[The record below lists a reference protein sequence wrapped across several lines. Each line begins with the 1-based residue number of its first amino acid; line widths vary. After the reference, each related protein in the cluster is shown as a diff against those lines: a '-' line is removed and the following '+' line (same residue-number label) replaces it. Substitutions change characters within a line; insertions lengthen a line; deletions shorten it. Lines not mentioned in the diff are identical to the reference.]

1 MRTKNLLILFSFSLA
16 LLAGCSKSEETTPV
30 TPTAEKLLVA
40 ITCEN
45 GAESF
50 GSTAHSIA
58 PHTSIDND
66 DWATTHWSNNDQI
79 AVWAT
84 ADGGGT
90 YPLAA
95 QSFKLAYF
103 RSEYSS
109 AVFSSTLSTPMPEGD
124 YTFTGVYP
132 LPQSVSG
139 TQVTYRIA
147 AEQSGRY
154 DGKNDIL
161 AADPVTAPA
170 LRTFA
175 SSDEMLN
182 QLPDNIMHFRHKCHA
197 LRIEIPAGRNIWG
210 VPVGKLQI
218 DFPTE
223 VVGNVSF
230 DAANPS
236 EAMTLTEGGRTV
248 TLNLETPLTEEQE
261 NYAWVFINPT
271 VMSGSIS
278 FTAFSTEGYR
288 ARTLTVAIDKT
299 MEAGRITPIT
309 LTVPEELPVSY
320 LDLSIADYSQLGEEP
335 TSFVVTAPEG
345 MTFRDGTTSKTFQ
358 SDAPD
363 KSIAFYAD
371 LYGEL
376 LKSSPL
382 TVTYESEHATG
393 VKGKTSVAYTGQER
407 TAVGLVV
414 PYLLYEDFSGIGE
427 FHSANEDGGVD
438 ESSGTILT
446 DWGLENWNA
455 ARGGTVANTCIKA
468 NCYIATHSA
477 LTNSRVHGR
486 IDSRPLPLKPG
497 ANVSVS
503 VSFDTGYSKTIWS
516 SDQANS
522 YATLTF
528 GRTDDNSGSPIES
541 GRALNFVTVQ
551 DQRVSELS
559 DAANLPDK
567 MQNLRVD
574 GCSEI
579 SRLTWQIYS
588 NRDKIWATTSVSVY
602 CHVDNIRVTIVK

>member
-1 MRTKNLLILFSFSLA
+1 MTTKYLYILLALTLLTACTKNNDSDPNIPSGKDLF
-16 LLAGCSKSEETTPV
+16 
-30 TPTAEKLLVA
+30 VA
-40 ITCEN
+40 ISCEN
-45 GAESF
+45 GDGNPDVS
-50 GSTAHSIA
+50 SSSIA
-58 PHTSIDND
+58 PHTSIDNN
-66 DWATTHWSNNDQI
+66 DWATTHWDDNDRI
-79 AVWAT
+79 AIWAS
-84 ADGGGT
+84 ADGGSSYT
-90 YPLAA
+90 LEA
-95 QSFKLAYF
+95 QTFSLAYF
-103 RSEYSS
+103 RTEFS
-109 AVFSSTLSTPMPEGD
+109 AGVFSSTISTPMPDGE

-132 LPQSVSG
+132 LPQSTNG
-139 TQVTYRIA
+139 TQVSYHIS

-154 DGKNDIL
+154 DGTNDIM

-170 LRTFA
+170 LQTFA
-175 SSDEMLN
+175 SSDQMLT
-182 QLPDNIMHFRHKCHA
+182 QLPDHTLHFRHKCHA
-197 LRIEIPAGRNIWG
+197 IRIEIPTDRNIWG
-210 VPVGKLQI
+210 VPVAKLQI

-230 DAANPS
+230 DATAPS
-236 EAMTLTEGGRTV
+236 VPMTLSEGGRTI
-248 TLNLETPLTEEQE
+248 TLNLEEPLTEKEE
-261 NYAWVFINPT
+261 NYAWAFINPT
-271 VMSGSIS
+271 SIDGDIS

-288 ARTLTVAIDKT
+288 SHTLTVSVNKT

-320 LDLSIADYSQLGEEP
+320 LDFSIADYSQLGEEP
-335 TSFVVTAPEG
+335 TQFEIQAPEG
-345 MTFRDGTTSKTFQ
+345 MTFRDGSTSKTFTKD
-358 SDAPD
+358 SPN
-363 KSIAFYAD
+363 KSVAFYAD

-376 LKSSPL
+376 LKTTPL
-382 TVTYESEHATG
+382 TIIYESESATG
-393 VKGKTSVAYTGQER
+393 VKGKTTVAYTGEER
-407 TAVGLVV
+407 TAVGLIA
-414 PYLLYEDFSGIGE
+414 PYLLFEDFSEIGE
-427 FHSANEDGGVD
+427 FHTANEDGGVD

-541 GRALNFVTVQ
+541 GRTLNFVTVQ

-574 GCSEI
+574 GCSES